1 MPGVEVPEG
10 FERFDTASPFT
21 EAAGPVY
28 IRRDERG
35 FVLGTRVT
43 ELHLNRGGRLHG
55 GVAAMLADVVLSR
68 NVIES
73 SGGARH
79 VTASLTVDYLASA
92 DLGDW
97 VECSATVTRSGRRA
111 SFGTAELHS
120 RGRLIAQAS
129 GVFLASP
136 GQGD

>member
-1 MPGVEVPEG
+1 VPGVEVPEG

-43 ELHLNRGGRLHG
+43 QLHLNRGGRLHG

-68 NVIES
+68 NVIEN
-73 SGGARH
+73 SGGVRH
-79 VTASLTVDYLASA
+79 VTASLTVDFLASA

-120 RGRLIAQAS
+120 RSRLIAQAS

-136 GQGD
+136 GQDD